1 MHGSSMHN
9 MGNAAMLT
17 SDLLCS
23 HVKSLFTLNVKIEVK
38 ESVKKS
44 LLTKVTVTIYN
55 DYSFI
60 RSVPLYGHISSQ
72 VS

>member
-1 MHGSSMHN
+1 MHGTSMHN

-17 SDLLCS
+17 SDPLCS

-44 LLTKVTVTIYN
+44 LLTKITVTIYS
-55 DYSFI
+55 D
-60 RSVPLYGHISSQ
+60 LYFY
-72 VS
+72 